1 MFISALK
8 SYQDDLNLTLSGES
22 DNPDATP
29 SYFDFDQ
36 LIIGVNG

>member
-8 SYQDDLNLTLSGES
+8 SYQDDLKPTISEES
-22 DNPDATP
+22 DIPDVTP
-29 SYFDFDQ
+29 FYFDFDQ